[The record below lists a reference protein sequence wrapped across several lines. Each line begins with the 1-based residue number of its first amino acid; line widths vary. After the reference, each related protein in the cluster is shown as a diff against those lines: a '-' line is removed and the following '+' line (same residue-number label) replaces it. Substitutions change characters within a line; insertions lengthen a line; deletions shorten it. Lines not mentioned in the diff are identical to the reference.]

1 MLLNLNAFVHDLLLL
16 CLCLYV
22 VGGGGGGGGDIKAY
36 EDWIQQAHNQNQ
48 QVTIEE

>member
-1 MLLNLNAFVHDLLLL
+1 MIFYFCVCACTLL
-16 CLCLYV
+16 V
-22 VGGGGGGGGDIKAY
+22 VVVVVATLIKAY

>member
-1 MLLNLNAFVHDLLLL
+1 MIFYFCVCACTLL
-16 CLCLYV
+16 V
-22 VGGGGGGGGDIKAY
+22 VVVVATLIKAY

>member
-22 VGGGGGGGGDIKAY
+22 VGGGGGGDIKAY
-36 EDWIQQAHNQNQ
+36 ED
-48 QVTIEE
+48 